1 MHVPKRPGEPDC
13 TWADIRKI
21 TGELQWAPQVDF
33 AEGVGRMLKVIDYW
47 KQAPVWDTASI
58 EKATRTWFAYMK
70 N

>member
-1 MHVPKRPGEPDC
+1 
-13 TWADIRKI
+13 
-21 TGELQWAPQVDF
+21 
-33 AEGVGRMLKVIDYW
+33 MLKVIDYW